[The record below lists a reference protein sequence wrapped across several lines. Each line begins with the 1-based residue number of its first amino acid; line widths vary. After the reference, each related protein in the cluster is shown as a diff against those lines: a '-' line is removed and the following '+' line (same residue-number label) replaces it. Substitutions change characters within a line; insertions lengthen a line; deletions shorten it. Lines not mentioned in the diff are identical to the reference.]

1 MPGAGRGHRQ
11 SSAEAVLLLTIAIWS
26 LNFTAVKVAV
36 TEIDPIAY
44 LIVRFAIGTTITV
57 VIVLLREGLPHF
69 RRADAPLLVAAAFFG
84 IALDQTTF
92 VFAEHATTA
101 SSTALLVGTV
111 PIWVA
116 LITTLLRLERVTR
129 RHWISVAVGMCG
141 VALILWN
148 GLSGLADG
156 DAAFGNL
163 MALGTAIS
171 WGVYTILLRPLTE
184 RYSALGL
191 SAFVMAIGTPMLVPF
206 AVPGILA
213 QDWGHVSAGAWAGV
227 LWTAI
232 AGLALT
238 NLLYFTAVNRVG
250 AARATLF
257 GYLQPVGGVLFA
269 VLLLHESV
277 TTIQLIGG
285 SVVASSLIFSRP
297 RAVVPVE
304 PVM

>member
-1 MPGAGRGHRQ
+1 MRRQ

-36 TEIDPIAY
+36 TEIEPLAFLIA
-44 LIVRFAIGTTITV
+44 RFAIGTSITAAV
-57 VIVLLREGLPHF
+57 VFWREGRPHF
-69 RRADAPLLVAAAFFG
+69 RRADARLLLAAAFFG
-84 IALDQTTF
+84 ITLNQVTF
-92 VFAEHATTA
+92 VLAERATTA
-101 SSTALLVGTV
+101 SGTALIVGTV

-116 LITTLLRLERVTR
+116 LITTVFHLERVTR
-129 RHWISVAVGMCG
+129 KHWISVAVGMGG
-141 VALILWN
+141 VVLILWD
-148 GLSGLADG
+148 GLSGLAD
-156 DAAFGNL
+156 ATSAFGNL
-163 MALGTAIS
+163 MAFGTAIS

-191 SAFVMAIGTPMLVPF
+191 SVFVMVVGTAMLIPF
-206 AVPGILA
+206 AIPGILA
-213 QDWGHVSAGAWAGV
+213 QDWGHVSAGAWASV
-227 LWTAI
+227 VWTAT

-277 TTIQLIGG
+277 STLQMIGG
-285 SVVASSLIFSRP
+285 AFVAGSLVFSRP
-297 RAVVPVE
+297 RVIVAAE
-304 PVM
+304 PVI